1 VHITNRRDDTD
12 SDRKNIAVGRHAR
25 TLRRALSASEFEDDE
40 DHQPSRGACISR
52 SWLPSHPRALK
63 PLTAA
68 CGSRKPPLRDSQSSA
83 ALTCVP
89 ERLPPQTLLVASA
102 VASARAACPSGTSLD
117 TSIENFPAAHRIAT
131 DDAAYGASDV
141 TVASDF
147 SVHYDTYF
155 KVVRTYCGVHTP
167 YSCVPRTYVLTL
179 CGATAPTTYTNG
191 TALPED
197 AKHFT
202 IPVTGIGLPGSTPVT
217 FVEMLDLRDAIEL
230 VNPQYVHS
238 PCVQKLEETEQID
251 TVDTDWAARA
261 AAHEDVQVVFTDSWN
276 TAQIDKDVVF
286 DASSDPGALARA
298 EWIKF
303 MSVFFN
309 EEEKANLYFAREKAA
324 FEATAAS
331 TASLS
336 AALYADAANRKTCAW
351 VQKYVSWT
359 TGATEYHVS
368 YSVYKQELCVGAGMT
383 PATDAVDL
391 ALDAPAYKMV
401 FTSLADFHAKLVTY
415 DVIIDET
422 YQLSPPRRDEGRRAD
437 QPRDRRRRHVRRAQG
452 GRSAPARGCP
462 RDRRRDQPDGR
473 QRQRPGL
480 VRVRDC
486 AARARADGPRA
497 PRLARRHRGA
507 GGGVLAL
514 LPRRARRRDA
524 DGERQGPVRHL
535 ARRGDR
541 ADVPEQPRAPL
552 GRLSRGKRGV

>member
-1 VHITNRRDDTD
+1 M
-12 SDRKNIAVGRHAR
+12 
-25 TLRRALSASEFEDDE
+25 
-40 DHQPSRGACISR
+40 
-52 SWLPSHPRALK
+52 K

-422 YQLSPPRRDEGRRAD
+422 YQLAPLDATKDVVLTSLGIDAADTSGALKAGALLLRVDAHVTDAVTNLTDTNGNALDWYESAIARPALVLTDLAHRAWPD
-437 QPRDRRRRHVRRAQG
+437 DIA
-452 GRSAPARGCP
+452 APAAGCSRFF
-462 RDRRRDQPDGR
+462 RDVLAGEMPTANGKDQCDTW
-473 QRQRPGL
+473 L
-480 VRVRDC
+480 
-486 AARARADGPRA
+486 AAETEQMCLNNPVLPWDAYLEENAASKTLGHA
-497 PRLARRHRGA
+497 
-507 GGGVLAL
+507 LAL
-514 LPRRARRRDA
+514 LV
-524 DGERQGPVRHL
+524 G
-535 ARRGDR
+535 
-541 ADVPEQPRAPL
+541 
-552 GRLSRGKRGV
+552 GVAALLVA